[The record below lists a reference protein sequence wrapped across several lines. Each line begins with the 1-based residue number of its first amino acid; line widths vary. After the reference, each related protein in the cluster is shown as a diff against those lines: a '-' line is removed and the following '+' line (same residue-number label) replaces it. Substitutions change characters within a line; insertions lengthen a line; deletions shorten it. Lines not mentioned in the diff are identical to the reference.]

1 MSETAKD
8 TLHRIIGILT
18 AILTGVM
25 TFMVTDM
32 YKDFKQSLKDTDR
45 NSQKIEQLAQ
55 GQADHEGRLRY
66 IEHNSSI
73 SNYNSNKNSNIKTVN
88 EN

>member
-1 MSETAKD
+1 MSDSAKD
-8 TLHRIIGILT
+8 ALHRIIGIMT
-18 AILTGVM
+18 AILTAVM

-45 NSQKIEQLAQ
+45 NTQRIEQLAQ
-55 GQADHEGRLRY
+55 GQSDHEGRIRY
-66 IEHNSSI
+66 IEHNSSV
-73 SNYNSNKNSNIKTVN
+73 SNYNSNNNKFKSVN